1 MYHERNIGFVDTHPE
16 CVRRDHDLAPIVYE
30 IVLIGNAFLIGKS
43 CVVSRRRKSPGFKE
57 FADGL
62 HVFSLRA
69 VYYAGL
75 SLRFARVFRSCRSL
89 LSGCITVNDRF
100 GLSKLVV
107 MQNGSSSSSSVFMS
121 SFTSGVAVA
130 VKAPITGLPGSSL
143 TNSAIRR

>member
-30 IVLIGNAFLIGKS
+30 IVLIGNAFLVGKS

-75 SLRFARVFRSCRSL
+75 PPALCKGLQELPLFAV
-89 LSGCITVNDRF
+89 
-100 GLSKLVV
+100 
-107 MQNGSSSSSSVFMS
+107 
-121 SFTSGVAVA
+121 GVYH
-130 VKAPITGLPGSSL
+130 GE
-143 TNSAIRR
+143 